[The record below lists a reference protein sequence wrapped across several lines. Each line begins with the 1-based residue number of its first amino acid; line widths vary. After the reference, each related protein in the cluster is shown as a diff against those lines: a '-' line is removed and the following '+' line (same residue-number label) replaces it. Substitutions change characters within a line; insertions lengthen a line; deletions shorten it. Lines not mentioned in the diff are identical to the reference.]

1 MTALEDKLL
10 CLAGYRTERVEEAL
24 SEPLARL
31 LDKLGEFSHS
41 QLEIMEQF
49 ADFISKT
56 GGK

>member
-1 MTALEDKLL
+1 ALEDKLL

-41 QLEIMEQF
+41 QLVIVEQF